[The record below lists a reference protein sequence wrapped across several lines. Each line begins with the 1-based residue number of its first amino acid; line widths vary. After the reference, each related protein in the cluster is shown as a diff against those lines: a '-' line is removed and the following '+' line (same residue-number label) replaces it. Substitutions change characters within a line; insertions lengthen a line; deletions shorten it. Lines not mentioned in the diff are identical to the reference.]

1 MAETPEAGGEGL
13 GVTTRIRQEEG
24 LVRIFFFNHS
34 HGGLYRRPEGTYSGP
49 IPQHRPLSPSLSP
62 SDSPFSQLILRR
74 SLSSCPTSLR
84 VLANLSRLCPNRQG
98 SRKNPERPSPK
109 APSAPSRAAIPVGS
123 AGRYVQQTRC
133 LARMFQTMAH
143 YSSMLSIF
151 TDDFLLAP
159 RAIVP

>member
-1 MAETPEAGGEGL
+1 MAHPPTPP
-13 GVTTRIRQEEG
+13 
-24 LVRIFFFNHS
+24 S
-34 HGGLYRRPEGTYSGP
+34 P
-49 IPQHRPLSPSLSP
+49 PSLSP
-62 SDSPFSQLILRR
+62 SDSAFPTLICR
-74 SLSSCPTSLR
+74 SLRSSSSCPTLLLVHASLS
-84 VLANLSRLCPNRQG
+84 LLCLRRQG
-98 SRKNPERPSPK
+98 NRKNPERPSPK

-159 RAIVP
+159 RAIVPCLAAVFLIFLVARGASYQQTEMRRASHWP